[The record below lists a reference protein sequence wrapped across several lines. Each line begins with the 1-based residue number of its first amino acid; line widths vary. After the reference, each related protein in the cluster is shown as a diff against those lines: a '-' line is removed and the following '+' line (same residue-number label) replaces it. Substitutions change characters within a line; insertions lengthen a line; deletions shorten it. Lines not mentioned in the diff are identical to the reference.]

1 MSARLEHR
9 RAATRHLAAVA
20 PRPELDP
27 SLTPPVPSAGI
38 ISIASALYPY
48 VALDANAYFDDAG
61 FDDEM
66 SAQLQAKLTEY
77 IQSADGVVPSPEE
90 HPQPRRLARY
100 LLENVDYEEVRLLR
114 SPPPRSPPP
123 PSSPPPLP
131 PPSTPP
137 RWPTPPPSPPAPFPP
152 SPASLWLS
160 STRHPPTGTCQAVGR
175 LPSLRGQGQR
185 RGCQAGRRRGDDP
198 RLGVGVGLLGVG

>member
-1 MSARLEHR
+1 MSARLEYR

-27 SLTPPVPSAGI
+27 WLTPPFPSAGI

-100 LLENVDYEEVRLLR
+100 LLENVDYEEVRLLL
-114 SPPPRSPPP
+114 SPTPRSPPP

-131 PPSTPP
+131 RPSTPP
-137 RWPTPPPSPPAPFPP
+137 LAGQHRLRRHQHPLPHQPTSRSAAPVTPA
-152 SPASLWLS
+152 
-160 STRHPPTGTCQAVGR
+160 RC
-175 LPSLRGQGQR
+175 LPSRWLAPCSQGPR
-185 RGCQAGRRRGDDP
+185 STSWPSSRPAAGRRS
-198 RLGVGVGLLGVG
+198 

>member
-20 PRPELDP
+20 PRAELDP

-100 LLENVDYEEVRLLR
+100 LLENVDYEEVRLLLL
-114 SPPPRSPPP
+114 SPSPRSPPP

-137 RWPTPPPSPPAPFPP
+137 RSPTPLPSPPAPFPHQP
-152 SPASLWLS
+152 TSRSAAPVTPA
-160 STRHPPTGTCQAVGR
+160 RC
-175 LPSLRGQGQR
+175 LPSRWPAPFSQGPRSTSWQSSR
-185 RGCQAGRRRGDDP
+185 PAAGRRS
-198 RLGVGVGLLGVG
+198 

>member
-20 PRPELDP
+20 PRAELDP

-100 LLENVDYEEVRLLR
+100 LLENVDYEEVRLLLL
-114 SPPPRSPPP
+114 SPSPRSPPP

-137 RWPTPPPSPPAPFPP
+137 RWPTPPPSPAPSL
-152 SPASLWLS
+152 SPASLSLS
-160 STRHPPTGTCQAVGR
+160 STRHPPTGACQAVGR

-185 RGCQAGRRRGDDP
+185 RGSQAGRRRGDDP

>member
-100 LLENVDYEEVRLLR
+100 LLENVDYEEVRLLF
-114 SPPPRSPPP
+114 SPPP
-123 PSSPPPLP
+123 PSPPPPSYPPPLP

-137 RWPTPPPSPPAPFPP
+137 RSPTPPPSPPAPSP
-152 SPASLWLS
+152 SPANLSLS
-160 STRHPPTGTCQAVGR
+160 STRHPPHRC
-175 LPSLRGQGQR
+175 LPSRWPAPFSQGPRSTSWRSSRPAAER
-185 RGCQAGRRRGDDP
+185 RS
-198 RLGVGVGLLGVG
+198 

>member
-9 RAATRHLAAVA
+9 RAATQHLAAVA

-100 LLENVDYEEVRLLR
+100 LLENVDYEEVCLLP
-114 SPPPRSPPP
+114 SPPQPSPPP

-137 RWPTPPPSPPAPFPP
+137 RSPTPPPLPPAPSP
-152 SPASLWLS
+152 SQANLSLS
-160 STRHPPTGTCQAVGR
+160 STRHPPQVLAKPLAGSLLSGAKVNVVAVK
-175 LPSLRGQGQR
+175 P
-185 RGCQAGRRRGDDP
+185 AGGGETI
-198 RLGVGVGLLGVG
+198 LG

>member
-20 PRPELDP
+20 PRAELDP

-100 LLENVDYEEVRLLR
+100 LLENVDYEEVRLLL
-114 SPPPRSPPP
+114 SPTPRSPPP

-137 RWPTPPPSPPAPFPP
+137 RSPTPPPSPPAPFPHQ
-152 SPASLWLS
+152 PASRSAAPVTPPQVLAKPLAGSLLS
-160 STRHPPTGTCQAVGR
+160 GAKVNVVAVK
-175 LPSLRGQGQR
+175 P
-185 RGCQAGRRRGDDP
+185 AGGGETI
-198 RLGVGVGLLGVG
+198 LG